1 MRCARCGQTA
11 GATTLSTHHTSEGWV
26 RYKRCACGAVS
37 IEMLTIPAA
46 PERVFPG
53 EPGTVTGT
61 ASGAVED
68 TAGTGVA
75 GASGLRS
82 RDLHAVRA

>member
-1 MRCARCGQTA
+1 MRCAQCGRTA

-26 RYKRCACGAVS
+26 RYVRCACGAVS
-37 IEMLTIPAA
+37 IEMLTIPAE

-53 EPGTVTGT
+53 ER
-61 ASGAVED
+61 GA
-68 TAGTGVA
+68 VA
-75 GASGLRS
+75 GASGLRI

>member
-1 MRCARCGQTA
+1 MRCAQCGQPA

-37 IEMLTIPAA
+37 IEMLTIPAE
-46 PERVFPG
+46 PDRVFPG
-53 EPGTVTGT
+53 EPG
-61 ASGAVED
+61 A
-68 TAGTGVA
+68 VA
-75 GASGLRS
+75 GASGVRT